1 MKKILITAVITSM
14 LTIPLGVFAEGG
26 SEARLSG
33 IYESHNDIKI
43 IHNVENPQSIAW
55 YSSSAK
61 DGAYAQ
67 IAGEENLSYKV
78 KSADS
83 GKWIKAVVTDE
94 QNNFVET
101 EPRKIEAKWD
111 IRCSDE
117 IIPDILPETPAKNL
131 FSLDGEKFILLDTTE
146 DEDARFLVMT
156 KDSVGERVFS
166 EKKSQSFGNMIGFL
180 NNLDTVQFYYNTDTP
195 SSTEE
200 NYSQSGYIGNEQ
212 FKQLPQAVFAS
223 IDKNRVWKTEAM
235 ASGQLKERVY
245 CGGIAIPAVSDIKKY
260 SDKIGWKDSGDF
272 WFRTPSKASRT
283 SALFANSAAL
293 GKTESKAA
301 NENTAGLRLMFYLD
315 KDFFIKNKVSDA
327 GSAVLETM
335 WSQYTKDQ
343 LLNIYTQEELT
354 ALGYIDFSIES
365 FTISDDAAHICLNS
379 RLNAGK
385 DITVLVAAYDE
396 NGLLCGVNIKVIPCS
411 EGSNNA
417 DIELEGGDG
426 YSSAMAVII
435 NSVQNPAPIYK
446 AVRISK

>member
-14 LTIPLGVFAEGG
+14 LTASQGVFAEGG
-26 SEARLSG
+26 GEARLSG

-61 DGAYAQ
+61 DGAYTQ
-67 IAGEENLSYKV
+67 IAGEESSSYKV

-83 GKWIKAVVTDE
+83 GKWIKAAVTDE
-94 QNNFVET
+94 QNNFTET
-101 EPRKIEAKWD
+101 EPRKIEEKWN

-117 IIPDILPETPAKNL
+117 IIPDILSETPAKNL
-131 FSLDGEKFILLDTTE
+131 FSVDGEKFILLDTTE

-180 NNLDTVQFYYNTDTP
+180 NNLDTVWFYYNTDTP
-195 SSTEE
+195 SSTAE
-200 NYSQSGYIGNEQ
+200 NYSESGYIGNGQ
-212 FKQLPQAVFAS
+212 FKQLPQAIFDS

-235 ASGQLKERVY
+235 MSCQLKERVY

-260 SDKIGWKDSGDF
+260 SGKIGWKDSGDF
-272 WFRTPSKASRT
+272 WLRTPSKANRT
-283 SALFANSAAL
+283 STLFANSAAL
-293 GKTESKAA
+293 GKTESKTADD
-301 NENTAGLRLMFYLD
+301 NTSGLRLMFYLD

-327 GSAVLETM
+327 GSAVLDTM
-335 WSQYTKDQ
+335 WSRYTKEQ

-354 ALGYIDFSIES
+354 GLGYIDFSIES
-365 FTISDDAAHICLNS
+365 FTISDGFAHISLSS
-379 RLNAGK
+379 RLKDNK
-385 DITVLVAAYDE
+385 DITVLAAAYDGE
-396 NGLLCGVNIKVIPCS
+396 GLLCGVNIKVIPCS
-411 EGSNNA
+411 EGMNNA

-426 YSSAMAVII
+426 YSSAMAVILD
-435 NSVQNPAPIYK
+435 SVQNPAPVYK
-446 AVRISK
+446 AVRINK